1 MKLLNNPSD
10 VHQQDITDVWDVS
23 KQELNKI
30 NEIIISIED
39 SLHKKHKGHYF
50 DYQLVDDF
58 FQGLSDTEKA
68 MIFVY
73 GQLVHERIYK
83 KNL

>member
-1 MKLLNNPSD
+1 MNLLNNKNKPEFK
-10 VHQQDITDVWDVS
+10 DITDIWNVS
-23 KQELNKI
+23 KKDLGKI
-30 NEIIISIED
+30 SEIIISIENN
-39 SLHKKHKGHYF
+39 LHEKHKGHYF

-58 FQGLSDTEKA
+58 FHGHSDIEKA

-73 GQLVHERIYK
+73 GQMVHDKIYK

>member
-1 MKLLNNPSD
+1 MRPFDTQNSNDFK
-10 VHQQDITDVWDVS
+10 DITDVWNVTDS
-23 KQELNKI
+23 ELKKI
-30 NEIIISIED
+30 NETMLLLED
-39 SLHKKHKGHYF
+39 KLHRKHKGHYF

-58 FQGLSDTEKA
+58 FQGLSDVEKA

-73 GQLVHERIYK
+73 GQLVHDRIYK

>member
-1 MKLLNNPSD
+1 MKLLNNSSD

-30 NEIIISIED
+30 NKIIISIED
-39 SLHKKHKGHYF
+39 NLHKKHKGHYF

>member
-1 MKLLNNPSD
+1 MKSPTNQNDLK
-10 VHQQDITDVWDVS
+10 HQDITDVWDVS
-23 KQELNKI
+23 TQELTKI
-30 NEIIISIED
+30 SEIIISIED

-58 FQGLSDTEKA
+58 FQGHSDIEKA

-73 GQLVHERIYK
+73 GQLVHDRIYK